1 MVGAYVCG
9 WSIVGGAGRGGAGR
23 GLLGLR
29 FYEGDVQEEAHKI
42 FALFLQ
48 EVRLPVGGIVIK
60 PSVY

>member
-9 WSIVGGAGRGGAGR
+9 WSIVGGAGRG
-23 GLLGLR
+23 LLVLR
-29 FYEGDVQEEAHKI
+29 FYEGDAQEEAHKI

-48 EVRLPVGGIVIK
+48 EVRLPVAGIVIK